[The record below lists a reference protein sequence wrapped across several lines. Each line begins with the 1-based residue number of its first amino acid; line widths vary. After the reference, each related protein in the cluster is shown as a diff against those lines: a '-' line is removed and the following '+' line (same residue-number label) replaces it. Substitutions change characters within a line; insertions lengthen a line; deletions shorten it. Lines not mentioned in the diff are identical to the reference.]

1 MRYRFIDTVLALE
14 LGDRPRVRV
23 EKTFV
28 AGDDALSGLSGPD
41 RVPNSLVLELQ
52 AMTGGHLLW
61 HRLERRRLPLLLKVQ
76 QCRFTGVAAPGE
88 RLIAHAEL
96 VGLSE
101 DARGLVIAE
110 ATTAVAAGDRSI
122 AAGRLLYACVEVP
135 GVDLSTYEGRL

>member
-14 LGDRPRVRV
+14 LGDRPHVRV
-23 EKTFV
+23 EKTFT
-28 AGDDALSGLSGPD
+28 AGDDAFSGLGGPD

-76 QCRFTGVAAPGE
+76 HCRFDGVARPGE
-88 RLIAHAEL
+88 RLTAHAEL
-96 VGLSE
+96 VGVNES
-101 DARGLVIAE
+101 ARGVVLAE
-110 ATTAVAAGDRSI
+110 ATTGVSTGDRAV

-135 GVDLSTYEGRL
+135 GLDLRTYEGRL